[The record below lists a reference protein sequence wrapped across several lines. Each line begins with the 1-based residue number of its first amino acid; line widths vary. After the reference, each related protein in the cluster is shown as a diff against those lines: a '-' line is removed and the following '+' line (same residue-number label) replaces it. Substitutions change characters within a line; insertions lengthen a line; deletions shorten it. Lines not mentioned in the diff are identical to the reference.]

1 MLVKKILITFLL
13 STTIY
18 CQQQI
23 DIPWPT
29 LANSPWPMIKHDPQL
44 TGRSPYAGP
53 KTPTIKWT
61 LDLPYG
67 VFSGPVI
74 GEDGTLYVG
83 TRAYLYFIGDTT
95 NYFYAINPDGTI
107 KWTFL
112 TGDPH
117 ANESG

>member
-53 KTPTIKWT
+53 KIPTIKWT

-83 TRAYLYFIGDTT
+83 TRAYLYFVGDTT